1 MVAGRTVVA
10 NRSLAAAKEGLYQVY
25 MAQMAPQGVL
35 QTLPGVANRLLRS
48 WNTLLKPQL
57 AGLVS
62 PPAVGR

>member
-1 MVAGRTVVA
+1 VVA